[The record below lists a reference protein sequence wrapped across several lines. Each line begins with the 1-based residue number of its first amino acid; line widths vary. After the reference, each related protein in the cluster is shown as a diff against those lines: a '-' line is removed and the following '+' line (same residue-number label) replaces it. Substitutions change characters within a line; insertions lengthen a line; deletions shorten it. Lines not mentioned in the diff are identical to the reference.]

1 MTYSRVVVSLP
12 TADRRTA
19 FEFYRE
25 VFVVEGVGEIAK
37 DGVPEPLQFD
47 LNDGMRLMFIP
58 RRGFGWVTG
67 DHKVAGRGH
76 SECLLSFSGDVD
88 EVIARARAAGAEIVF
103 EPGDHG
109 WGYVGAFADP
119 DGHLWM
125 VTANPVPHGD
135 PGAS

>member
-19 FEFYRE
+19 YEFYRE
-25 VFVVEGVGEIAK
+25 VFGVEGLGKPAK

-76 SECLLSFSGDVD
+76 SECRASPAMSTSDRAGPGRGRGDRV
-88 EVIARARAAGAEIVF
+88 RA
-103 EPGDHG
+103 GDHG

>member
-1 MTYSRVVVSLP
+1 MTFSPVVISLP
-12 TADRRTA
+12 TSDRRTS

-25 VFVVEGVGEIAK
+25 VLGVEAVGGEMGS
-37 DGVPEPLQFD
+37 DGIPEPLQFD

-58 RRGFGWVTG
+58 RGGFGWVTG
-67 DHKVAGRGH
+67 EHEIAQRGH
-76 SECLLSFSGDVD
+76 SECLLSFAGDPD

-125 VTANPVPHGD
+125 VTANPVPHG
-135 PGAS
+135 

>member
-12 TADRRTA
+12 TADRRTS

-25 VFVVEGVGEIAK
+25 VFGVDAVGELAD
-37 DGVPEPLQFD
+37 DGLPEPLQFD

-76 SECLLSFSGDVD
+76 SECLLSLSGDAD
-88 EVIARARAAGAEIVF
+88 ELIARARAAGAEIVA
-103 EPGDHG
+103 EPAKQP
-109 WGYVGAFADP
+109 WGYAGTFADP

-125 VTANPVPHGD
+125 ITANPVPHG
-135 PGAS
+135 GS